1 MLVQDIVNQTSTDFR
16 TILASSG
23 ADANI
28 IMNWVDRVQK
38 DCLHSS
44 IYSALNRAVQQFTCT
59 NGTSA
64 YTLATA
70 PRRIVSVFNRTGN
83 RVVTPYQTLQGP
95 VPEAEQ
101 TEGAAGSAP
110 MGLQDRA
117 DLHDRINSRFVEF
130 YQRAGSTDLLVYP
143 TPVSSDSL
151 EVTYELEVA
160 TVSSLGTTLTL
171 PDDALDMVVAG
182 TNLYMAQYLARTPDV
197 QTWGAIYEKLKKGE
211 LVV

>member
-1 MLVQDIVNQTSTDFR
+1 MTVQDVVNNTSQDFR
-16 TILASSG
+16 TILTSSG

-28 IMNWVDRVQK
+28 IMTWVDRVHK

-44 IYSALNRAVQQFTCT
+44 IYSSLNRATQTITCV

-64 YTLATA
+64 YTLSPA
-70 PRRIVSVFNRTGN
+70 PRRITSVFNRTGN

-95 VPEAEQ
+95 VPEADQ

-130 YQRAGSTDLLVYP
+130 FQHAGSTGLNVYP
-143 TPVSSDSL
+143 TPVSTDVL
-151 EVTYELEVA
+151 EVTYEIQVTTLSA
-160 TVSSLGTTLTL
+160 LGTTLTI
-171 PDDALDMVVAG
+171 PDDGLDMVIAG
-182 TNLYMAQYLARTPDV
+182 VNLYMAQYLARTADV